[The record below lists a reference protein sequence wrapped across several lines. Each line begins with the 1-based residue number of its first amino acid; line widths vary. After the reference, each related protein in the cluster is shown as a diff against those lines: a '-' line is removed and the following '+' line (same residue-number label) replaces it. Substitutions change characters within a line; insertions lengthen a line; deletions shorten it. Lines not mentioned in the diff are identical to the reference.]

1 METNG
6 AKKKNFFFA
15 VPSRLPSPLVV
26 YLLQEKQVRAAPA
39 FTPPQTPGE
48 KRTTRG
54 QRAAL
59 PPFSRS
65 NLSACPSG
73 IACKALTHVT
83 ELEESP
89 GEDESSLVGAATPRG
104 RGSPGLSHRR
114 RAESCADS
122 DSEVR
127 ARARA
132 GRGAARTRPRRAAL
146 SARHQIGN
154 KTLTGLSACCSV
166 PWTCA
171 PARNGVRAVNSLA
184 PPLPCPDPGRGSHLP
199 LGPASRCRRTSGARP
214 PRALPGVKEKPYRR
228 SARAHSPPAL
238 RRTAGGE
245 AGAGAERRGT
255 RGRNQPNS
263 RAWLRRRRGMQAGE
277 QPAGAALPA
286 EWGRRCPRP
295 RASTIVWALGSPL
308 APPPRLSAPH
318 PTRLPPREKA
328 EGAAGAGSERGVAER
343 PGTRVRGGR
352 RGKGRCVPSGGG
364 DR

>member
-1 METNG
+1 MKT
-6 AKKKNFFFA
+6 
-15 VPSRLPSPLVV
+15 
-26 YLLQEKQVRAAPA
+26 RAAWWA
-39 FTPPQTPGE
+39 QPPQGVAGLLAS
-48 KRTTRG
+48 RTDAGRRVV
-54 QRAAL
+54 QIR
-59 PPFSRS
+59 
-65 NLSACPSG
+65 
-73 IACKALTHVT
+73 I
-83 ELEESP
+83 
-89 GEDESSLVGAATPRG
+89 PR
-104 RGSPGLSHRR
+104 
-114 RAESCADS
+114 CA
-122 DSEVR
+122 R

-255 RGRNQPNS
+255 RGRRGRNQPNS